1 MTPWQTRSSSLGDD
15 IQSIR
20 KAALGYLAKREYSCA
35 ELKKKLISRGAE
47 SLLAAEVIEE
57 LKSRGLADDLRYA
70 NAFVRDRRDFHPRGA
85 VMIYRELLAKG
96 VEHSVA
102 ETAIANEYGEEE
114 QRKALSALMRKDS
127 AAFGAEGDK
136 AAKDRLIRRMISK
149 GFPQGMIIDILA
161 DIEKNDAD
169 I

>member
-1 MTPWQTRSSSLGDD
+1 MEEGTQRLVCVFC
-15 IQSIR
+15 
-20 KAALGYLAKREYSCA
+20 ALGGYSGRILFYEVVYMNPLWEQISENLRFVGMCI
-35 ELKKKLISRGAE
+35 LIIGV
-47 SLLAAEVIEE
+47 L
-57 LKSRGLADDLRYA
+57 G
-70 NAFVRDRRDFHPRGA
+70 
-85 VMIYRELLAKG
+85 MLAKG